1 MDKTGISHIGTNV
14 MAAVTRGGCMRPAVR
29 NGEVVTALRVN
40 GRTGLIRSGDCVI
53 FDIDGGKFLHRVVRV
68 LPHGLITLDDTAST
82 DEAFVPLSSVAG
94 VCKVFPSGFAGIIW
108 CRVSRQLFRFARII
122 KNALKRSSTDGNTTF
137 NK

>member
-1 MDKTGISHIGTNV
+1 
-14 MAAVTRGGCMRPAVR
+14 
-29 NGEVVTALRVN
+29 
-40 GRTGLIRSGDCVI
+40 VI